1 MQSLMTNVLIIGR
14 SGAGKSTLLN
24 YMFQREIE
32 KTGCGKPVTQ
42 KGIFV
47 HEYVYDDTLKIRIH
61 DTWGLEPDK
70 SSEWEKII
78 TEEVEKHEKKEIA
91 EWFNTII
98 FCISANVQRVEEF
111 ELQIMKLLLDGQNNI
126 VVAITHCKS
135 ESDKEAEI
143 LRKRIVEETTLKE
156 ENIIF
161 VNSIEKKL
169 IGGKGNSS
177 FGRIAIFESIINNLW
192 ESFKKKVPA
201 RVKSEWESEY
211 QEEYMRLMQMLDEQ
225 HLIFQRGKKIK
236 KFEDDFNE
244 EVNRFVERAIEKIDR
259 RFKDAVE
266 YYNELSKKYLEI
278 EVLDFKDFSGNPYWN
293 FDVEEEFRLKVEPKI
308 RDFQNACKG
317 VLGRQ
322 ITSKEE
328 MRDLLVEVRKL
339 ISSPKIIKRDLKD
352 AIKKYLQ
359 KVKLYINRNILE
371 IESEIQKTDI
381 SLAYSQQLESAKN
394 QLAH

>member
-1 MQSLMTNVLIIGR
+1 MQNLATNVLIIGR

-111 ELQIMKLLLDGQNNI
+111 ELQIMRSLLDGQNNI

-143 LRKRIVEETTLKE
+143 LRKRIVEETTLKK

-169 IGGKGNSS
+169 IGGKENSS

-192 ESFKKKVPA
+192 ESFKQKVPA
-201 RVKSEWESEY
+201 RVKSEWKSEY
-211 QEEYMRLMQMLDEQ
+211 HEACERFMQMLDEQ
-225 HLIFQRGKKIK
+225 HFIVRRDKKLK
-236 KFEDDFNE
+236 EFEDDFNKE
-244 EVNRFVERAIEKIDR
+244 IERFVGRAIEKIDR

-278 EVLDFKDFSGNPYWN
+278 QLLDFKEFAGNSYWK
-293 FDVEEEFRLKVEPKI
+293 FEVEEEFRLKVEPKI
-308 RDFQNACKG
+308 RDFQNACKA
-317 VLGRQ
+317 VFGRQ
-322 ITSKEE
+322 ITSMED
-328 MRDLLVEVRKL
+328 MRDLWVEVRKL
-339 ISSPKIIKRDLKD
+339 CSRPKIIKRDLKD
-352 AIKKYLQ
+352 AVTKYLK
-359 KVKLYINRNILE
+359 KVNSYIERKISE
-371 IESEIQKTDI
+371 IESEIKKTDI
-381 SLAYSQQLESAKN
+381 SLAYSQQLESTRN
-394 QLAH
+394 HLAH